1 MSLPETANR
10 WVEVGALASIPRRG
24 ARTVDT
30 PNGSIAVFRTADD
43 EVFALRNAC
52 PHLGGPLSEGIVH
65 GRRVTCPLHG
75 WKICLDSGDAVA
87 PDTGCAERFEVEVSN
102 GVVFLAMGPAA

>member
-1 MSLPETANR
+1 MSLPETASR
-10 WVEVGALASIPRRG
+10 WLEVGALTSIPRRG

-30 PNGSIAVFRTADD
+30 PRGSIAVFRTTSD

-65 GRRVTCPLHG
+65 GRRVTCPLHS
-75 WKICLDSGDAVA
+75 WKLCLDTGNAVA
-87 PDTGCAERFEVEVSN
+87 PDSGCADRFEVEVSN
-102 GVVFLAMGPAA
+102 GIVYLSMEPRA